1 MARFLLSFT
10 QQRAEKLESG
20 TVAAFYDC
28 RFFLESTKYRR
39 SKRVGMNWRCLNVV
53 AGFSPRCLVVRENST
68 SAG

>member
-20 TVAAFYDC
+20 TVAAFYAC

-39 SKRVGMNWRCLNVV
+39 SKRV
-53 AGFSPRCLVVRENST
+53 E
-68 SAG
+68 